1 MEELLERAA
10 TGEKRALEALAVEAR
25 WLAIGIAG
33 LVNVLDPDTVVLGG
47 LFARVL
53 SAVRSRLDAELADRC
68 YVAARREV
76 AVVGARLG
84 SLAVTV
90 GAAELAF
97 GPLLDDPAGVM
108 SAAVA

>member
-1 MEELLERAA
+1 M
-10 TGEKRALEALAVEAR
+10 
-25 WLAIGIAG
+25 
-33 LVNVLDPDTVVLGG
+33 LDPDTVVLGG

-53 SAVRSRLDAELADRC
+53 PALRSRLDAELADRR

-76 AVVGARLG
+76 AVVGAKLG

-90 GAAELAF
+90 GAAERAF

-108 SAAVA
+108 SAPVA

>member
-1 MEELLERAA
+1 M
-10 TGEKRALEALAVEAR
+10 
-25 WLAIGIAG
+25 
-33 LVNVLDPDTVVLGG
+33 DPDTVVLGG

-53 SAVRSRLDAELADRC
+53 PALRTRLDVELADRC
-68 YVAARREV
+68 YVAARRDV